1 MLPDNISDISYGKL
15 VNLAKHAYSV
25 VGFLTHAVSILRQKT
40 TECHVKKYC
49 VAYLD
54 SIGSFAYT
62 RQVLLDLE
70 HR

>member
-1 MLPDNISDISYGKL
+1 MQLFVSHDIICCCL
-15 VNLAKHAYSV
+15 
-25 VGFLTHAVSILRQKT
+25 LTHIASILRQKT

-62 RQVLLDLE
+62 REVLFDLE
-70 HR
+70 RK